1 MERLSSRRSFRIRRL
16 QRRDGTRATV
26 VGRPIDDEL
35 AAVKDGW
42 RRIARWGMN
51 QVAESH
57 RTWLRR
63 GG

>member
-1 MERLSSRRSFRIRRL
+1 L

-26 VGRPIDDEL
+26 IGRPIDDEF